1 MERSKNI
8 APEMKAICAAALA
21 RKQIPSPKASSS
33 SSSSF
38 FHLIQFYIILLN
50 RKGLGFFLNF

>member
-38 FHLIQFYIILLN
+38 FRFFYIYN
-50 RKGLGFFLNF
+50 N

>member
-38 FHLIQFYIILLN
+38 FFRFFYIYN
-50 RKGLGFFLNF
+50 N